1 MRKEPS
7 EPKLPAFEM
16 RKCELP
22 PLSLFRVSLFG
33 CLFLFILFLYFHHS
47 SLLSP
52 PFSFI
57 LRSRFL
63 VSKHTRSLKSRL
75 LFHLS
80 FIILYY
86 LSFSLSFVLLFHLSV
101 NIISFLIYLF
111 VLSFFYLISQLLSLF
126 PFLFVFL
133 TDLSSQGPGK
143 TSLKTKTKTTIPWN
157 LDLPSKVDSPFA
169 PKKKDAIIL
178 LFLFLL
184 PPFLPFHPVFL
195 FLLFPPFLSLSLFPL
210 GRTMIITFSIFNHSR
225 TPTISTY
232 FYSFLSLS
240 DIFYS
245 ILYQTFSIPHSPFES
260 SHSAQQRRTSEQA
273 RKRKNI
279 YIHIYS
285 YILQ

>member
-1 MRKEPS
+1 MLSLLRKEPS

-57 LRSRFL
+57 LTPRFL
-63 VSKHTRSLKSRL
+63 VGKHTRSLKSRL

-80 FIILYY
+80 VIILYY

-111 VLSFFYLISQLLSLF
+111 VLPFFYLISQLLSLF

-143 TSLKTKTKTTIPWN
+143 TSLKLLKTKTKTNSLKPWSS
-157 LDLPSKVDSPFA
+157 LEGRFSFCAEEERRHYSS
-169 PKKKDAIIL
+169 
-178 LFLFLL
+178 
-184 PPFLPFHPVFL
+184 LPFPSSS
-195 FLLFPPFLSLSLFPL
+195 FPPFSSSLPVSPLPSFSLSLSLSS
-210 GRTMIITFSIFNHSR
+210 RSNHDHHIFN
-225 TPTISTY
+225 
-232 FYSFLSLS
+232 F
-240 DIFYS
+240 
-245 ILYQTFSIPHSPFES
+245 
-260 SHSAQQRRTSEQA
+260 
-273 RKRKNI
+273 
-279 YIHIYS
+279 
-285 YILQ
+285 